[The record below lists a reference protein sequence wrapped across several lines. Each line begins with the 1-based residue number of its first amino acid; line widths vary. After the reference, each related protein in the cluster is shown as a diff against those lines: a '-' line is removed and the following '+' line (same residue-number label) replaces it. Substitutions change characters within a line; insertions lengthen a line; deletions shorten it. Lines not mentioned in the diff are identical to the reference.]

1 MSIVK
6 FDKANVNGLFN
17 YWNKISKEIP
27 YFFNVD
33 FNQWVQCLFE
43 DEIEGEKIFKYLDGY
58 FYEENNEVIGCIQFG
73 QLNYYY
79 NAGIK
84 TYVDNIGAI
93 RNIFYCKDR
102 IDVGNILI
110 EKAEEYFK
118 NNHFKTCFA
127 FNHVIGMSCNVYHG
141 KLHNSMIHV
150 EKLLLYHGY
159 SIEHENIYYSID
171 LPQLVSDDID
181 TDIYVK
187 PEEVNE
193 HNDQYVKVFF
203 KDVEI
208 GGYKILYFQDLKLA
222 YLKTIWII
230 NNYAGQGIGTTVMKI
245 ILNNLYEQG
254 YLRLDLDT
262 ASNNIIAQKYYD
274 KNGFTNKGFTRSYIR
289 ED

>member
-1 MSIVK
+1 MNIAK
-6 FDKANVNGLFN
+6 FDKVNVNRLFN
-17 YWNKISKEIP
+17 YWNEISKEIP

-43 DEIEGEKIFKYLDGY
+43 DEIEGEKIFKYLEGY
-58 FYEENNEVIGCIQFG
+58 FFEENNKVIGFIQFG
-73 QLNYYY
+73 QPNYYY

-84 TYVDNIGAI
+84 TYVNNIGAI
-93 RNIFYCKDR
+93 RNIFYDKNR
-102 IDVGNILI
+102 IDVGKILI

-118 NNHFKTCFA
+118 NNNFETCFA

-150 EKLLLYHGY
+150 EKLLLDYGY

-171 LPQLVSDDID
+171 LPQLVSNNVDAE
-181 TDIYVK
+181 IYVK
-187 PEEVNE
+187 PEEFNE
-193 HNDQYVKVFF
+193 YNNQYARVFF

-222 YLKTIWII
+222 YLKTIWIS
-230 NNYAGQGIGTTVMKI
+230 NDYAGQGIGTIIMKM
-245 ILNNLYEQG
+245 LLKTLYEQG

-262 ASNNIIAQKYYD
+262 ASNNIIGQKYYD
-274 KNGFTNKGFTRSYIR
+274 KNGFMNKGFTRSYIR
-289 ED
+289 EN